1 MADGVQNHR
10 GIGVAAKNDPRV
22 HDDVEHLH
30 DPQPSRGDHGDEL
43 VVVHQRDVDK
53 RPESGIE
60 LNLRVKGKCRVNL
73 AGEESRAKGRL
84 GVLVRVDPPFLEG
97 LEIGDARRDVL
108 RVMVHNTGILPLGN
122 DVKQFV
128 VDVKRFLC
136 IYLLVGGIH
145 S

>member
-1 MADGVQNHR
+1 M
-10 GIGVAAKNDPRV
+10 
-22 HDDVEHLH
+22 
-30 DPQPSRGDHGDEL
+30 
-43 VVVHQRDVDK
+43 
-53 RPESGIE
+53 
-60 LNLRVKGKCRVNL
+60 
-73 AGEESRAKGRL
+73 
-84 GVLVRVDPPFLEG
+84 DPPFLEG

-108 RVMVHNTGILPLGN
+108 SVLVHNTGILPLGD